1 MVAGQAH
8 EDPNVRD
15 KKSKTP
21 LHEVR
26 PCDSLKATHI
36 FVLFNEFWLE
46 GRVSASVS
54 MSQRKGFKQVISF
67 SHIHPPPVLSRLI
80 VSLIR
85 SVSQSEDTNMETK
98 HCCHHVKF

>member
-1 MVAGQAH
+1 LIANFVVLGTVAGQAH

-36 FVLFNEFWLE
+36 FVVFNEFWLE
-46 GRVSASVS
+46 GRVSPSVS
-54 MSQRKGFKQVISF
+54 MSQRKG
-67 SHIHPPPVLSRLI
+67 L
-80 VSLIR
+80 
-85 SVSQSEDTNMETK
+85 
-98 HCCHHVKF
+98 